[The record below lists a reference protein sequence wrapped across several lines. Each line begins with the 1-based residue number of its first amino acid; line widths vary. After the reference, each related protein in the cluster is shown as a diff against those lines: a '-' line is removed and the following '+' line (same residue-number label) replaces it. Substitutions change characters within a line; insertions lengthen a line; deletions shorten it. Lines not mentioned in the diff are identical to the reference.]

1 MKKSILLLLLIPFI
15 SFSQNLTFI
24 GENSYPST
32 IEFEFENKEKD
43 LFITFLKD
51 NENILIMLKTE
62 DAFGLK
68 PTIDGKMIMYLD
80 SGKVISSI
88 APSYKD
94 YVDEFCI
101 SIYPIAKSDITDIIL
116 GEIKQ
121 ALKRGDRVE
130 LRGFGVFSTNI
141 QKARISRNP
150 KTGEKVNTPEKKTI
164 HFKMSKD
171 LFKKLNDE
179 T

>member
-1 MKKSILLLLLIPFI
+1 MAIVKSKLLKQLK
-15 SFSQNLTFI
+15 
-24 GENSYPST
+24 ESYPNF
-32 IEFEFENKEKD
+32 ILKD
-43 LFITFLKD
+43 LTKL
-51 NENILIMLKTE
+51 
-62 DAFGLK
+62 
-68 PTIDGKMIMYLD
+68 
-80 SGKVISSI
+80 
-88 APSYKD
+88 
-94 YVDEFCI
+94 
-101 SIYPIAKSDITDIIL
+101 TDIIL
-116 GEIKQ
+116 KGIKQ

-179 T
+179 Q